1 MEDFLIDNEK
11 LQQICRFYG
20 LNMANFATK
29 IGVKNQELYAISS
42 LKQKEFSRSTMS
54 AIAKFCPEVS
64 PYWLITGEGSML
76 AGSIEQHNINGDNI
90 GQQTNNSAPADQ
102 VEIIASQQRTIER
115 LTKVVDKLS
124 DK

>member
-42 LKQKEFSRSTMS
+42 LKQKEFSRPTMS

-90 GQQTNNSAPADQ
+90 GQQTSHTPNADS
-102 VEIIASQQRTIER
+102 ETIASQQRTIER
-115 LTKVVDKLS
+115 LTKIVDKLS